1 MDAGTSSI
9 LQQTVVGTNSTRRK
23 KNYSRRPLNSIDTAT
38 TQVHKKE
45 IEHSDATNCNIIS
58 QNSNSIEKME
68 REPADSKQP
77 NFRRRRSSKKSEKTA
92 VDSSANA
99 NTNQGVTNNFSSYR
113 IISRLQMTDPSIE
126 NNRDLESVH
135 NPETNSNSPQAA
147 QTHSLRSSK
156 QIKSR
161 NERTRPTMNELETN
175 MNPSDPLINTRVAQQ
190 KSYIVDSS
198 IETAETSVHR
208 KEFDPL
214 PTRDVPSQ
222 KRSRQRKRNPAPIE
236 TSVHTNSLSLNPTA
250 PAFIPTTKSSISRS
264 TDSVVVTVPVPTQ
277 SSITCTICAEEN
289 IPFLAVGPCNH
300 PICSMCAL
308 RIRFKT
314 KSFDCPICKSLMDV
328 MVVFPHA
335 RSAHDYFSFSL
346 PDDEWVYTCPPYPG
360 TELLSVARM
369 IFFDCRDHLKSF
381 EKLISICCPL
391 KDCGRM
397 FPSNRR
403 LLDHLNHQH
412 MGLTICNICLD
423 HRQLFIPEHKV
434 VTKSELKQHM
444 NGTKDS
450 VQSNDPSSSLSIQSP
465 RGAEAGDTY
474 FTQGHPRCEFCRSHY
489 FDSSALF
496 SHMQS
501 AHETCHLCPGRMMFR
516 YYRNIA
522 SIQQH
527 YRKNHIVCESC
538 YEIEER
544 RLSGEAV
551 AFNTYSDYS
560 THMTEY
566 HGLSSRDC
574 RIRFENSLQR
584 QTGSSSY
591 AMSSQQQ
598 DAGFFDLDMGTANPY
613 YVPSNSN
620 VDNNNRNSNNTGGN
634 HSNRTNIE
642 RTAPANS
649 AIRNVLNSTSSNASI
664 SIPPNM
670 QIAGRITGSGRFTAK
685 SESDLLMQAMAE
697 EQANAIKKEH
707 RIMNQWAFK
716 NIRQPDSFPELA
728 VSKGTATA
736 SLSDV
741 PTSASAQSSSS
752 TTPHP
757 LSLVNSKQKSI
768 LEKKVMG
775 VTLQSLSYVCMY
787 VYTVSILRK
796 LSRRWK
802 VPARRS

>member
-1 MDAGTSSI
+1 MV
-9 LQQTVVGTNSTRRK
+9 VVGNNNARRK
-23 KNYSRRPLNSIDTAT
+23 KNYSSRN
-38 TQVHKKE
+38 
-45 IEHSDATNCNIIS
+45 
-58 QNSNSIEKME
+58 
-68 REPADSKQP
+68 
-77 NFRRRRSSKKSEKTA
+77 SKKTEKVS
-92 VDSSANA
+92 VDSSDNS
-99 NTNQGVTNNFSSYR
+99 NTKQAETDNFSSYR
-113 IISRLQMTDPSIE
+113 ILSRFQMACPPIE
-126 NNRDLESVH
+126 DSRESVH
-135 NPETNSNSPQAA
+135 NPETNIDSA
-147 QTHSLRSSK
+147 QTNHTPTRRRSK
-156 QIKSR
+156 PIKSR
-161 NERTRPTMNELETN
+161 FERTRSTTSQRETST
-175 MNPSDPLINTRVAQQ
+175 NPSDPIINRVAQQ
-190 KSYIVDSS
+190 KSHMVDSS
-198 IETAETSVHR
+198 VETPTAETSVHG
-208 KEFDPL
+208 KDLDPL
-214 PTRDVPSQ
+214 STRTVLPQ
-222 KRSRQRKRNPAPIE
+222 KSSRRRKRNQVPIE
-236 TSVHTNSLSLNPTA
+236 TSIPTNSLNPTA
-250 PAFIPTTKSSISRS
+250 PVFIPTTKNTISRT
-264 TDSVVVTVPVPTQ
+264 TDSVVSIPTQ

-289 IPFLAVGPCNH
+289 ISFLAVGPCNH

-328 MVVFPHA
+328 MVVFPHS
-335 RSAHDYFSFSL
+335 RSVHDYLSFSL

-444 NGTKDS
+444 NGSKDS
-450 VQSNDPSSSLSIQSP
+450 VQSNESSLSSSKQSP
-465 RGAEAGDTY
+465 RIAESGDTY

-584 QTGSSSY
+584 QTASSSY
-591 AMSSQQQ
+591 IMSSQQQQQQ

-613 YVPSNSN
+613 YNPSNSN
-620 VDNNNRNSNNTGGN
+620 VDSNSHRGGN
-634 HSNRTNIE
+634 HSNRSNTE
-642 RTAPANS
+642 RNMPVNS
-649 AIRNVLNSTSSNASI
+649 AISNALSSSSSNASI

-697 EQANAIKKEH
+697 EQANAVKKEH

-716 NIRQPDSFPELA
+716 SIRQPDSFPELA
-728 VSKGTATA
+728 VNKAVTTA

-741 PTSASAQSSSS
+741 PSSSSSSASAVSSSL

-757 LSLVNSKQKSI
+757 LSLVNTKQKGH
-768 LEKKVMG
+768 LEKKVW
-775 VTLQSLSYVCMY
+775 QPISYHMHIYMQQPITRRLFVH
-787 VYTVSILRK
+787 RK
-796 LSRRWK
+796 LLRSWK
-802 VPARRS
+802 APA